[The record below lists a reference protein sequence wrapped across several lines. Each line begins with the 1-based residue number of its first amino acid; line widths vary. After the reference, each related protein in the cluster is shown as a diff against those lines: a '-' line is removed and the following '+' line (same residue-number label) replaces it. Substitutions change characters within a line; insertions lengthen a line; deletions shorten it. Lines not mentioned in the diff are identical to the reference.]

1 MAESTSETPVLD
13 LLADMTA
20 NSMAASSLDPETLML
35 VRIAALVAV
44 DAPLFS
50 YVMNLEVAS
59 ELDIDPERIRG
70 VLAAVAPIV
79 GTPRVASATGKI
91 VEALAVEME
100 IAELEELSEEVA
112 DEEVDDQVDDQ
123 VEDEVEDDEVAD
135 DVVEDDEVEDDEVED
150 DEVEDDEVADDE
162 VEDER

>member
-20 NSMAASSLDPETLML
+20 NSVAASSLDPETLML

-44 DAPLFS
+44 DAPSFS
-50 YVMNLEVAS
+50 YVLNLEVAS

-70 VLAAVAPIV
+70 VLAAIAPIV

-112 DEEVDDQVDDQ
+112 DQEVYDEVEDQEAD
-123 VEDEVEDDEVAD
+123 DEVEDDEVGDQEA
-135 DVVEDDEVEDDEVED
+135 DDEVEDDEVED
-150 DEVEDDEVADDE
+150 EDVEDDE
-162 VEDER
+162 VEDEEMDRG